1 MELYNNYL
9 VQQQM
14 LDRQREAE
22 QQNLV
27 HAMQANRPKH
37 SIYGPML
44 AGLGRQMSHLGQQLQ
59 EQHATPKSLVME
71 S

>member
-22 QQNLV
+22 QQHLA
-27 HAMQANRPKH
+27 HAVQANRPKQ
-37 SIYGPML
+37 SFYGPVL
-44 AGLGRQMSHLGQQLQ
+44 AELGRQMSHLGQQLQ
-59 EQHATPKSLVME
+59 EQYATPKSLVME